1 MSDDATFVPIPPQ
14 ASPIPPPM
22 PTAQPVYS
30 PYVPPTGTLLQAVR
44 GPLMMVTLGVLLTMD
59 SMGGFNIN
67 HTWPVLL
74 IVYGILRLLERM
86 EGTPSVMNS

>member
-1 MSDDATFVPIPPQ
+1 MSDGAAFVPPQ
-14 ASPIPPPM
+14 PSPIPPPM

-44 GPLMMVTLGVLLTMD
+44 GPLMMVTLGVLLTVH
-59 SMGGFNIN
+59 SMGGFNFS

-74 IVYGILRLLERM
+74 IVFGILRLLERM

>member
-1 MSDDATFVPIPPQ
+1 MSDGAAFVPPKAAPT
-14 ASPIPPPM
+14 PPPM
-22 PTAQPVYS
+22 PTVQPAYS
-30 PYVPPTGTLLQAVR
+30 PYTPPSGTLLQAVR
-44 GPLMMVTLGVLLTMD
+44 GPLMLITLGVLLTMD

-74 IVYGILRLLERM
+74 IVFGILRLLERM